1 MKPRVLYVSKPIVPP
16 WHDGSKNLV
25 RDLARYVRAVAP
37 RVLVDDRPGRAE
49 ALAAPQAALDRVYST
64 AGGFSPGI
72 MQNARVLKHLLE
84 DRDAELLHFVFAPN
98 TASSGAAHAALLAR
112 RLRGRRVPVV
122 QTIASR
128 PREWESVAKLLFG
141 DTVIALSEWSKR
153 QLLQHA
159 PKAKVVVIPPS
170 APVPPTI
177 SAEERRALRRRYGLG
192 DGPIVLYPGDY
203 EVSSGADTVARATG
217 KLHALRKEISVVFAC
232 RPKTP
237 RAAEARAAIEAK
249 LVADGVASATHHL
262 GTVDD
267 MAALLQ
273 AVDVVAFPVDDLY
286 GKVDLPLVLLEA
298 LAVGTPVI
306 VAAGGPLEEL
316 VGARVIP
323 PRDPQALAEA
333 VLGALA
339 ADDEAA
345 REARRSAYRSNYTPE
360 AVAAKHDAL
369 YLEML
374 KR

>member
-1 MKPRVLYVSKPIVPP
+1 
-16 WHDGSKNLV
+16 
-25 RDLARYVRAVAP
+25 
-37 RVLVDDRPGRAE
+37 
-49 ALAAPQAALDRVYST
+49 
-64 AGGFSPGI
+64 
-72 MQNARVLKHLLE
+72 
-84 DRDAELLHFVFAPN
+84 
-98 TASSGAAHAALLAR
+98 
-112 RLRGRRVPVV
+112 
-122 QTIASR
+122 
-128 PREWESVAKLLFG
+128 
-141 DTVIALSEWSKR
+141 
-153 QLLQHA
+153 
-159 PKAKVVVIPPS
+159 
-170 APVPPTI
+170 
-177 SAEERRALRRRYGLG
+177 
-192 DGPIVLYPGDY
+192 
-203 EVSSGADTVARATG
+203 
-217 KLHALRKEISVVFAC
+217 
-232 RPKTP
+232 
-237 RAAEARAAIEAK
+237 
-249 LVADGVASATHHL
+249 
-262 GTVDD
+262 

-369 YLEML
+369 YLELL